1 MGGGEK
7 GLELLGGQP
16 LLAHVIDGLAP
27 QASAIAISANGD
39 PARFGQFNLP
49 VLPDTVPG
57 YLGPLAGL
65 LAGMQWAARLDA
77 TYVLSM
83 PTDTP
88 FFPADLGASL
98 SEALQGNAPA
108 LAASN
113 GRRHPAVGLWP
124 VDLAARLHDFLLS
137 GATYKVSA
145 FANSCNAVV
154 VDFPMIALV
163 RRQPRSVLQR
173 QQPGRPGFCRNTCW
187 RIAAMSG
194 AVFGITGWKNS
205 GKTTLTERLVAEFTR
220 RGFRVSTVKH
230 AHHDFDIDREGADSY
245 RHRLAGAAEVA
256 IVSGRRW
263 ALMHELRGEDEPKL
277 DEILA
282 RLAPCDLVLVE
293 GYKRE
298 AHPKIETRRLDAKDN
313 APLSAIDP
321 NIRAVAADHA
331 IDGETMPVFSLD
343 DVAAIADFIAA
354 KPACPALALKQLCR
368 LRLFCG

>member
-1 MGGGEK
+1 MPTQASTLPAAIVLAGGRSTRMGGGEK

-27 QASAIAISANGD
+27 QAGAIAISANGD

-145 FANSCNAVV
+145 FADSCNAVV
-154 VDFPMIALV
+154 VDFPMIAL
-163 RRQPRSVLQR
+163 
-173 QQPGRPGFCRNTCW
+173 
-187 RIAAMSG
+187 SG
-194 AVFGITGWKNS
+194 G
-205 GKTTLTERLVAEFTR
+205 
-220 RGFRVSTVKH
+220 
-230 AHHDFDIDREGADSY
+230 
-245 RHRLAGAAEVA
+245 
-256 IVSGRRW
+256 
-263 ALMHELRGEDEPKL
+263 
-277 DEILA
+277 
-282 RLAPCDLVLVE
+282 
-293 GYKRE
+293 
-298 AHPKIETRRLDAKDN
+298 
-313 APLSAIDP
+313 
-321 NIRAVAADHA
+321 
-331 IDGETMPVFSLD
+331 SLD
-343 DVAAIADFIAA
+343 PFFNVNSRAD
-354 KPACPALALKQLCR
+354 LAFAETLVGELKR
-368 LRLFCG
+368 